1 MFLRFVNFL
10 NSYAKR
16 YLATRDATGTYG
28 KLFCVTN
35 VVLQ

>member
-1 MFLRFVNFL
+1 MFLRFVNFF

-16 YLATRDATGTYG
+16 YLATRDATGTYD
-28 KLFCVTN
+28 KFCVTN